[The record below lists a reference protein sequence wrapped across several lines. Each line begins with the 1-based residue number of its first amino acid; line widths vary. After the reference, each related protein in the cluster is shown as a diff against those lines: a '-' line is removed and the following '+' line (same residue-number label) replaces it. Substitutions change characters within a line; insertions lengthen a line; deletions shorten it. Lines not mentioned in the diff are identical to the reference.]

1 MCFYFSKNKSSKP
14 ITTNISHICKDSNP
28 KINESNVLP
37 NVIVVNRLDI
47 NTNISQINEPEKSS
61 ILEMP
66 VEILEIKINNIN
78 KLPPLPDS
86 DSE

>member
-1 MCFYFSKNKSSKP
+1 MCFYFLKNKSSKP

-28 KINESNVLP
+28 KINESNVSQ
-37 NVIVVNRLDI
+37 NVTVVNKSDI
-47 NTNISQINEPEKSS
+47 NTNISKIKEPVKSS

-66 VEILEIKINNIN
+66 VEIKINNIN